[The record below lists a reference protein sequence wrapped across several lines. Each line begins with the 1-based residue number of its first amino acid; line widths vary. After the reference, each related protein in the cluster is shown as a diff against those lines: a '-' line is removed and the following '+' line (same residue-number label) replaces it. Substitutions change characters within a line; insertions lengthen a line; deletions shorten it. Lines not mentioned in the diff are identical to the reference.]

1 MLYPVELHGRN
12 NLLGISGGTRTPNLQ
27 FRRLPLYPVELR
39 RHKTYLAPLV
49 GFEPT
54 LNRLEGEC
62 LSLRLQRRMLATHTG
77 FEPVLAT

>member
-1 MLYPVELHGRN
+1 MLASPEGLEPPTCSLEDCHSIQLSYGDI
-12 NLLGISGGTRTPNLQ
+12 NL
-27 FRRLPLYPVELR
+27 V
-39 RHKTYLAPLV
+39 APLV

-62 LSLRLQRRMLATHTG
+62 LSLRLQRRILAIHTG